1 MTVQLKR
8 RSLMTLM
15 GLAPAYLLLPL
26 RRFATVLDIENAAL
40 KVPRTQSASAR
51 TYRCP
56 PCGLECDKL
65 RFDKPGDCPKCG
77 MTLVPADGGE
87 GSPPAVAILLFNG
100 VQIIDFAGPW
110 EVFGTA
116 GFLVHTVAEK
126 LDPVTT
132 VFGQRVVPDF
142 TFENSPRADIL
153 LVPGGGIDG
162 PSNNPRVI
170 QWIQEKTKNVSH
182 VMSVCTGAF
191 IVGKAGLLEGLTA
204 TTTFGMIDDLTAFR
218 ANVVHDRRFVDNG
231 KVITTAGLTAGIDGA
246 LHLVSKVLGPG
257 EAESVAL
264 EMEYDWNPNSKFAR
278 AALAD
283 QYLRNGLGVAQGRVK
298 GVSGKLLSTK
308 GDTAQWETKFL
319 VSAPGSSAEILDA
332 IRQTLSSDIQY
343 LRGNAVKLIPAD
355 AKEAGVHWTFA
366 DDEKR
371 AWNGLAGTEPAG
383 DQNGKFILTLKIW
396 RA

>member
-1 MTVQLKR
+1 MTIQLKR

-26 RRFATVLDIENAAL
+26 RRFATVWNIEGAAS
-40 KVPRTQSASAR
+40 KIPQTQTASAR

-77 MTLVPADGGE
+77 MKLVPADGGE
-87 GSPPAVAILLFNG
+87 GSPPTVAVLLFNG

-132 VFGQRVVPDF
+132 VFGQTVVPDF

-153 LVPGGGIDG
+153 LIPGGGIDG

-170 QWIQEKTKNVSH
+170 QWIQEKAKNVSH

-191 IVGKAGLLEGLTA
+191 ILGKTGLLEGLSA
-204 TTTFGMIDDLTAFR
+204 TTTFGMIDDLTAFK

-246 LHLVSKVLGPG
+246 LHVVSKVLGQG
-257 EAESVAL
+257 DAQAVAL
-264 EMEYDWNPNSKFAR
+264 EMEYDWKPDSTFAR

-283 QYLRNGLGVAQGRVK
+283 QYLRDGFGVAKGRVK

-308 GDTAQWETKFL
+308 GDTSQWETKFL
-319 VSAPGSSAEILDA
+319 VAAPDSPAAILDA
-332 IRQTLSSDIQY
+332 VRSTLSSDIQY
-343 LRGNAVKLIPAD
+343 LRGNAVKLLPANSKD
-355 AKEAGVHWTFA
+355 TGVRWTFV
-366 DDEKR
+366 DDTKHP
-371 AWNGLAGTEPAG
+371 WKGLARTEPAV

>member
-1 MTVQLKR
+1 MTGQLKR

-26 RRFATVLDIENAAL
+26 RRFATVWSGEGAAL
-40 KVPRTQSASAR
+40 KIPQTQSPSAR
-51 TYRCP
+51 IYRCP

-87 GSPPAVAILLFNG
+87 GSPPSVAILLFNG

-126 LDPVTT
+126 PDPVTT
-132 VFGQRVVPDF
+132 VFGQTVVPDF

-153 LVPGGGIDG
+153 LIPGGGIDG

-170 QWIQEKTKNVSH
+170 QWIQEKAKNVSH

-191 IVGKAGLLEGLTA
+191 ILGKAGLLEGLTA
-204 TTTFGMIDDLTAFR
+204 TTTFGMIDDLAEFK

-231 KVITTAGLTAGIDGA
+231 KIITTAGLTAGIDGA
-246 LHLVSKVLGPG
+246 LHVVSIVLGPG

-264 EMEYDWNPNSKFAR
+264 EMEYDWNPDSKFAR

-298 GVSGKLLSTK
+298 GVTGKLLSTK
-308 GDTAQWETKFL
+308 GDTTQWETKFL
-319 VSAPGSSAEILDA
+319 VAAPDSSAAILDA
-332 IRQTLSSDIQY
+332 IRSTLSSDIHY
-343 LRGNAVKLIPAD
+343 LRGNAVKLIPSNG
-355 AKEAGVHWTFA
+355 KEAGVRWTFV
-366 DDEKR
+366 DGEKHL
-371 AWNGLAGTEPAG
+371 WKGLASADAAG
-383 DQNGKFILTLKIW
+383 NQNGKFILTLKIW